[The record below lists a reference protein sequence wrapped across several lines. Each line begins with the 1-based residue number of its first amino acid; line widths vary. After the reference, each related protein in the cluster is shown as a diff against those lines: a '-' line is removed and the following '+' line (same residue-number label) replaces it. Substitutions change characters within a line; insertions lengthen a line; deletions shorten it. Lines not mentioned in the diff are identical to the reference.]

1 MRIKWLRLWG
11 CTGSGEYP
19 VQPSEV
25 VNARSQG
32 VTRTNSVELFKAAVP
47 EHNHNPLLQ
56 TTMQLESVQA
66 YTPACWLKGYCRSE
80 PHKVQ
85 RKHECL
91 HKLLVKE
98 IRNQIGHKLS
108 AGAAKEYLTSGDVAI
123 AVRFNTGDSNELPD
137 TLVFLL
143 ASVCLKPISM
153 VLLPL
158 VVKSSTDHSETIA
171 RFQLADSGEILFQ
184 TSWELVAEL
193 LQKQKESESAIFV
206 NVLEHKPLFLVCI
219 QIQPKSQNHHQWT
232 VEC

>member
-1 MRIKWLRLWG
+1 M
-11 CTGSGEYP
+11 
-19 VQPSEV
+19 
-25 VNARSQG
+25 
-32 VTRTNSVELFKAAVP
+32 
-47 EHNHNPLLQ
+47 
-56 TTMQLESVQA
+56 
-66 YTPACWLKGYCRSE
+66 
-80 PHKVQ
+80 Q

-206 NVLEHKPLFLVCI
+206 NVLEHKPLFLV
-219 QIQPKSQNHHQWT
+219 
-232 VEC
+232 